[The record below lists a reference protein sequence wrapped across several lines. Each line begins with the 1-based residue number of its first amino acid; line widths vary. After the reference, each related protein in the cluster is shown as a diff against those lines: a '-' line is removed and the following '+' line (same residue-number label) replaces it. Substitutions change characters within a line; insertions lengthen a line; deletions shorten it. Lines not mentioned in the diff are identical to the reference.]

1 MPGTALQHAQNF
13 GQGREVQD
21 ALAGRNPAYA
31 DSVYYRYQI
40 EKDPAAKAYLGGLVD
55 RLKASNISPDNPGKT
70 QDWQGKSHNFFVQN
84 PWAAPVAQIGA
95 SLIPRCGPLAPA
107 GFGSVIC
114 SSTTGGSRVRTA

>member
-55 RLKASNISPDNPGKT
+55 RLKASNISPDNPGTT
-70 QDWQGKSHNFFVQN
+70 QDWQGKSHNFFAQN
-84 PWAAPVAQIGA
+84 PWIAPVASALIPGVGPLVRAGIGA
-95 SLIPRCGPLAPA
+95 AQGALSG
-107 GFGSVIC
+107 V
-114 SSTTGGSRVRTA
+114 

>member
-55 RLKASNISPDNPGKT
+55 RLKASNISPDNPGTT

-95 SLIPRCGPLAPA
+95 SLIPGVGPLAAA
-107 GFGSVIC
+107 GIGAGVGAASK
-114 SSTTGGSRVRTA
+114 SRSGAG